1 MFHII
6 LINFIGGIL
15 RFTYS
20 MRFYI
25 ILEYLLNDLTGF
37 ILGLYNA
44 IYSFFEDFLSF
55 FFLTINNFRIE
66 FIHTFLLFLLLLY
79 LTLNYFSES
88 PKWLHSMGKKE
99 ECLKVLNKI
108 VIINLKEKEWKIIQ
122 NKNPEIIPK

>member
-37 ILGLYNA
+37 VLGLYNA

-88 PKWLHSMGKKE
+88 PK
-99 ECLKVLNKI
+99 
-108 VIINLKEKEWKIIQ
+108 
-122 NKNPEIIPK
+122 